1 MRRKRLLTLVAALLL
16 LAPLLLFFVV
26 GVEAGRTHQL
36 SLHDGEVVPEGSGNP
51 NLFGEATVEANGGQG
66 HLCYTMR
73 VFIYG
78 FDEEVT
84 GVAIHEAPPGV
95 KGPERAH
102 LASTIQ
108 EGTTVGD
115 CVSIGKSLAHSIQ
128 KNPEDYYLLVTT
140 TDYPDGASRAQL
152 GKGGK

>member
-1 MRRKRLLTLVAALLL
+1 MRHRRLLITIAALLL
-16 LAPLLLFFVV
+16 LMPLVLIPLV

-36 SLHDGEVVPEGSGNP
+36 YLHDGEVVPEGSGNP
-51 NLFGEATVEANGGQG
+51 NLFGEATIEANAGKGS
-66 HLCYTMR
+66 LCYTIR
-73 VFIYG
+73 LFIYG
-78 FDEEVT
+78 FDEQVT

-102 LASTIQ
+102 LASTIE
-108 EGTTVGD
+108 EGKTVGD
-115 CVSIGKSLAHSIQ
+115 CVLIGNTLAHNIQ
-128 KNPEDYYLLVTT
+128 QNPEDYYLLVTT